1 MPDIIR
7 WLLPK
12 EEEFFDRL
20 KEQSSNAVRGA
31 EEFNSLIGSYNSLSE
46 DQRVISLKKIK
57 DIEHTG
63 DDLAHNIISN
73 LDKTFITPID
83 KEDIHSLVMLLD
95 DVIDLINTTAERLII
110 FKISKIDIYIKNLN
124 EVVFDIA
131 KKIDN
136 GIFEVR
142 KLKNM
147 NKFYI
152 DVHTLEN
159 KGDEIYR
166 NALIE
171 LFGKANVIDIIKYK
185 EIYELMENII
195 DKCESI
201 ANVMESIVVKHA

>member
-12 EEEFFDRL
+12 EEEFFDKL
-20 KEQSSNAVRGA
+20 KEQSSNAAKGA

-57 DIEHTG
+57 AIEHTG
-63 DDLAHNIISN
+63 DDLAHNTISN

-110 FKISKIDIYIKNLN
+110 FKISKIDVYIKNLN
-124 EVVFDIA
+124 EVVFDIT

-166 NALIE
+166 NALAE

-185 EIYELMENII
+185 EIYELMEKII